1 MIVFLFFTKVGRK
14 MWMPV
19 PKKHDCLTFN
29 SLKDEKNK
37 SKRVQTG
44 QISS

>member
-14 MWMPV
+14 KWMPV